1 MSKVVGIIAEYN
13 PFHNGHSY
21 HIQNTKAQTG
31 ADFVVAVMTGNFTQ
45 RGNTSV
51 INKWEKTKMALNG
64 DADLVIELP
73 TIYSISSAENFASG
87 AVKILNELG
96 IVDTISFG
104 MEANDVSTLNNIA
117 NVLVNEPPEYKA
129 ILEHELGKGNSF
141 PKAREN
147 ALMMY
152 LNDIKRYAN
161 VVKGSNNILA
171 IEYLKALKKQKSS
184 IVPFGVKREKV
195 YYNSTKII
203 DEYASATGIRNL
215 LLHNQLEEVRKVVPA
230 KSYSILLNNLRQ
242 GTYVLDII
250 AYNDEIIYKL
260 RSMTVKQIANLPDVS
275 EGLEYLI
282 KEVSNKTN
290 NLIELI
296 NGIKSKRYTQT
307 RIQRILLYAL
317 LGITKNDMEL
327 SKKITP
333 YIRVLGCSEK
343 GKMLLS
349 QINSKAK
356 VITSLKK
363 YEVSNKNKSFCI
375 GKQKALNRMLEI
387 DKLATDIYTL
397 GYKKDSKAGLDYT
410 KGLILQ

>member
-51 INKWEKTKMALNG
+51 INKWEKAKMALNG

-73 TIYSISSAENFASG
+73 TIYSVSSAENFASG

-104 MEANDVSTLNNIA
+104 MEADDVSTLNNIA
-117 NVLVNEPPEYKA
+117 NVLVNEPPEYKT
-129 ILEHELGKGNSF
+129 IFEHELSKGNSF
-141 PKAREN
+141 PRAREN

-282 KEVSNKTN
+282 KDVSNKTN

-317 LGITKNDMEL
+317 FGITKKDMEM

-333 YIRVLGCSEK
+333 YTRVLGCSEK
-343 GKMLLS
+343 GKILLS

-363 YEVSNKNKSFCI
+363 YEVSNKNKRFCI

-387 DKLATDIYTL
+387 DKTATDIYTI